1 MDTDSTQV
9 RLSAVGIVA
18 VSLFLALFMRLWFL
32 QGIDRQAFEAAS
44 VSNRVRVI
52 HEEGPRGR
60 ILDRNGKILVD
71 SETSIVVSL
80 DREPLRKMEE
90 TERHSVFVSLAD
102 TLQQLGVPT
111 KLSLIEKRFADLRYA
126 PQEYVPIAED
136 VDPSVEIYLMER
148 AERYPGIIVE
158 RKAIRSYPYGN
169 LAAHLLGYVGEINER
184 ELVERGGTLPGSD
197 SPSTSAPTTTT
208 APTTAAPTSVSP
220 QGSAQ
225 GNTASDAEARIADYR
240 LGDSIGKGGVERSY
254 EADLRAVPGERTIE
268 VNAKGD
274 LVDVLSLE
282 SPVVGDDIWLT
293 IDIDLQA
300 HAERLLA
307 AKIQDLRGRR
317 DKDNNRLNA
326 PQGSVVIQDPQNGQ
340 ILAMASYPDY
350 DPSVTVNGISQ
361 EQWEAFNDPNSGLPL
376 VNWALQ
382 GTYAPG
388 SIFKLFTALAGYESG
403 YLREGTEV
411 VNDPGVYTI
420 ENCKGEK
427 CEVRNAG
434 STPHGTVNMARALTV
449 SSDVYFYKLA
459 DKFWNLTDQYGQ
471 TPIQDSAAEFG
482 LGAKTEIPL
491 PGENP
496 GRLPTPANRKAAFDA
511 RPDLFVTGDWRSGDN
526 INTSIG
532 QGDVLSTPLQIA
544 NSYATF
550 ANGGTRY
557 QPQIVMKVTRPN
569 DLTLPASD
577 PANYELIRQVEPVVQ
592 GTIEIAPDTYAKIYD
607 GLLGVTQSAS
617 GTAATPWQASKTAW
631 PMAGKTGTAQVSK
644 KADSSLFAAWGPA
657 GTGVPAQYSI
667 AVVIPEAG
675 FGGEVA
681 APLAFRIM
689 APLSFGTLLPA
700 CLSADQEACLAAAEQ
715 AAAASGNDI
724 TSDAAD

>member
-1 MDTDSTQV
+1 MDTDSTHV
-9 RLSAVGIVA
+9 RLSAIGIVA
-18 VSLFLALFMRLWFL
+18 ISLFLALFMRLWFL

-80 DREPLRKMEE
+80 DREPLRKMKES
-90 TERHSVFVSLAD
+90 ERNTVFVSLAD

-126 PQEYVPIAED
+126 PQEYVPIADD

-169 LAAHLLGYVGEINER
+169 LAAHLLGYVGEINEK
-184 ELVERGGTLPGSD
+184 ELVERGGKLPGSE
-197 SPSTSAPTTTT
+197 SPATTAPSASAPTTTAGT
-208 APTTAAPTSVSP
+208 
-220 QGSAQ
+220 GSAK
-225 GNTASDAEARIADYR
+225 GSTASDSGARVTDYR

-317 DKDNNRLNA
+317 DKQNNRLNA
-326 PQGSVVIQDPQNGQ
+326 PQGSVVIEDPQNGQ

-361 EQWEAFNDPNSGLPL
+361 EQWAAFNDPNSGLPL

-382 GTYAPG
+382 GAYAPG
-388 SIFKLFTALAGYESG
+388 STFKLYTAFAGYNSG
-403 YLREGTEV
+403 YLNGGTEV

-420 ENCKGEK
+420 ENCKGDK

-459 DKFWNLTDQYGQ
+459 DKFWNLTDQYGP
-471 TPIQDSAAEFG
+471 TPIQDAAAEFG
-482 LGAKTEIPL
+482 LGSKTEIPL
-491 PGENP
+491 AGENP
-496 GRLPTPANRKAAFDA
+496 GRLPTPASRKAAFEA
-511 RPDLFVTGDWRSGDN
+511 RPDLFMTGDWRSGDN

-532 QGDVLSTPLQIA
+532 QGDVLATPLQLV

-557 QPQIVMKVTRPN
+557 QPQIVTKVTRPR
-569 DLTLPASD
+569 DLTLPAND

-592 GTIEIAPDTYAKIYD
+592 GTVQIQPDQYGKIYD
-607 GLLGVTQSAS
+607 GLLGVTQSAY
-617 GTAATPWQASKTAW
+617 GTAAASWQASKTAW

-644 KADSSLFAAWGPA
+644 KADTSLFAAWGPA
-657 GTGVPAQYSI
+657 GTGVPAQYAIS
-667 AVVIPEAG
+667 VVIPESG

-689 APLSFGTLLPA
+689 APLSFGALLPA
-700 CLSADQEACLAAAEQ
+700 CPTSDQDACAAAAEQ
-715 AAAASGNDI
+715 AASASGNDV
-724 TSDAAD
+724 TSGAPD